1 VRGLGRVVVGASGS
15 PGSLRALRL
24 AEALARAH
32 HAVLVPVLAWES
44 PASARFGRIQ
54 SSDYLS
60 KECQEIAGRQ
70 LRDTLTA
77 VWGQVPD
84 DPMIKPHVER
94 GPAGWVL
101 VNLASRP
108 DDLLV
113 VGAGRRGPLDRMAG
127 ARVSRYC
134 VAYAP
139 CPVLTVPPSAL
150 ARALRGSPLT
160 GLLRHRTLTAEMIL
174 RDQGTRAT

>member
-1 VRGLGRVVVGASGS
+1 VRRLGRVIVGASGS

-32 HAVLVPVLAWES
+32 HAVLVPVLAGES
-44 PASARFGRIQ
+44 PASARLGRIQ

-60 KECQEIAGRQ
+60 TECQDIAARR
-70 LRDTLTA
+70 LRDALTA

-84 DPMIKPHVER
+84 DPMIEPHVER
-94 GPAGWVL
+94 GPAGRVL
-101 VNLASRP
+101 MNLARRP

-134 VAYAP
+134 VAQAQ
-139 CPVLTVPPSAL
+139 CPALTVPPSAL
-150 ARALRGSPLT
+150 ARALRRSPLT
-160 GLLRHRTLTAEMIL
+160 RLLRHKPLTTEMII
-174 RDQGTRAT
+174 RDQDTRAT